1 MSISRRKFLG
11 LIGTAGATVA
21 LGGVAQAAGNHHF
34 EGYPDTYGVLFDA
47 TLCIGCRKC
56 EAGCQKVNEQDLPK
70 PEVPFDDLKVLDAP
84 RRTSATAYTVVN
96 KFADAGAKG
105 PVFVK
110 KQCNHCLEPACAS
123 ACFVKAFTKN
133 ATGAV
138 TYNANVCVGCRY
150 CMVACPFNIPTYEY
164 NKALAPRIMKCTMCH
179 PRILEG
185 KLPGCVEACPK
196 EALSFGK
203 RKDLLAA
210 ARDKIRSNPGVYLD
224 HVYGE
229 AEMGGS
235 NWLYVTGVPFKNI
248 GMREDLGVT
257 SAPELTHGAL
267 AAVPVAAGLW
277 PVLLGGIYAVSKR
290 NEKVAAAEAKAAAKA
305 GKAGGIDTAGEALT
319 KALNKLDDE
328 TAKKVKG
335 DYDKALAALTAKKH
349 HGGDE

>member
-56 EAGCQKVNEQDLPK
+56 EAGCQKVNEQDLTK

-150 CMVACPFNIPTYEY
+150 CMVACPFNIPTYDY
-164 NKALAPRIMKCTMCH
+164 NKAH
-179 PRILEG
+179 PGRQ
-185 KLPGCVEACPK
+185 
-196 EALSFGK
+196 
-203 RKDLLAA
+203 A
-210 ARDKIRSNPGVYLD
+210 ARLRRSLSQ
-224 HVYGE
+224 
-229 AEMGGS
+229 GS
-235 NWLYVTGVPFKNI
+235 
-248 GMREDLGVT
+248 
-257 SAPELTHGAL
+257 
-267 AAVPVAAGLW
+267 
-277 PVLLGGIYAVSKR
+277 PVLRQAQGPARGRAGQNQKQPRRLSRPRLRRGRDGRFQLAVR
-290 NEKVAAAEAKAAAKA
+290 DRRAV
-305 GKAGGIDTAGEALT
+305 
-319 KALNKLDDE
+319 
-328 TAKKVKG
+328 
-335 DYDKALAALTAKKH
+335 
-349 HGGDE
+349 

>member
-1 MSISRRKFLG
+1 
-11 LIGTAGATVA
+11 
-21 LGGVAQAAGNHHF
+21 
-34 EGYPDTYGVLFDA
+34 
-47 TLCIGCRKC
+47 
-56 EAGCQKVNEQDLPK
+56 
-70 PEVPFDDLKVLDAP
+70 
-84 RRTSATAYTVVN
+84 
-96 KFADAGAKG
+96 
-105 PVFVK
+105 
-110 KQCNHCLEPACAS
+110 
-123 ACFVKAFTKN
+123 
-133 ATGAV
+133 
-138 TYNANVCVGCRY
+138 
-150 CMVACPFNIPTYEY
+150 
-164 NKALAPRIMKCTMCH
+164 
-179 PRILEG
+179 
-185 KLPGCVEACPK
+185 
-196 EALSFGK
+196 
-203 RKDLLAA
+203 
-210 ARDKIRSNPGVYLD
+210 
-224 HVYGE
+224 
-229 AEMGGS
+229 MGGS